1 MRGEWKTV
9 SRVVLLGMLSLA
21 LCGCGSSQIVDRISL
36 VQTAGYDRQD
46 GKILTSLLIGEYTEE
61 DKTKVKLLE
70 TESNN
75 SFDMVPLL
83 NRETNKPI
91 EYGQMR
97 LMVFGRAYAE
107 QGIAHVLKIL
117 SRDVKVQ
124 NRCLLAVADTSARET
139 MAATAD
145 SDDTLFLANMIS
157 QNTRTA
163 ELPGK
168 NLQEVLY
175 AYYGEGR
182 DFFLPF
188 ITMDRRHRPQAG
200 GVALF
205 KDDRIVAVAKGAE
218 MLYLKLLAEKTR
230 AGMLLVPLEAR
241 GGSDRF
247 LLLRILNS
255 RPSWTL
261 RTDGPAP
268 SFKIALHMT
277 VGIKSMSETV
287 KIENAS
293 QAAKLEETIE
303 RFIEAGMSDFIA
315 KCQKLRIDPAGFGD
329 YVRTHRRR
337 WDSEAFYAAYPT
349 MKTEVRVSAKLIQ
362 SGTID

>member
-1 MRGEWKTV
+1 MKGVWKKVLRGA
-9 SRVVLLGMLSLA
+9 SPAMLTLA

-46 GKILTSLLIGEYTEE
+46 GKIVTSMLIGEYTEQ

-70 TESNN
+70 TDSYN
-75 SFDMVPLL
+75 SYDMVPLL
-83 NRETNKPI
+83 NRQTNKPI
-91 EYGQMR
+91 EYGQMK
-97 LMVFGRAYAE
+97 LMLFGKAYAE
-107 QGIAHVLKIL
+107 HGISHVLRML

-145 SDDTLFLANMIS
+145 SDDTLFLTNMIE
-157 QNTRTA
+157 QNSRTA

-168 NLQEVLY
+168 NLQEVMY
-175 AYYGEGR
+175 GYYGEGR
-182 DFFLPF
+182 DFYLPY
-188 ITMDRRHRPQAG
+188 ITMNSHRRPQAG
-200 GVALF
+200 GIALF
-205 KDDRIVAVAKGAE
+205 KEDRMVAVAKGTE
-218 MLYLKLLAEKTR
+218 MLYLKLLSEKTR
-230 AGMLLVPLEAR
+230 AGMLLVPLEAKE
-241 GGSDRF
+241 GSDQY

-268 SFKIALHMT
+268 SFRIALHMT
-277 VGIKSMSETV
+277 VGIKSISDSI
-287 KIENAS
+287 KIEDVS
-293 QAAKLEETIE
+293 QAAHMERTIE
-303 RFIEAGMSDFIA
+303 RFIQNGLSEFIA

-329 YVRTHRRR
+329 YARTHRRH
-337 WDSEAFYAAYPT
+337 WDGDAFYAAYPT
-349 MKTEVRVSAKLIQ
+349 MKTEVRVRAKLMQ